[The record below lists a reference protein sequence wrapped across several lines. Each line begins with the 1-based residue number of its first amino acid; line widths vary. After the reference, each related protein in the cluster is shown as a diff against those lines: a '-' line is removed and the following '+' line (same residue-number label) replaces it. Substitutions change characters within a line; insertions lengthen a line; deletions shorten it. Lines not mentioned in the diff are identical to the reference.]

1 MPTILTNTPLSA
13 LQALVLDTE
22 TTGLDVKQ
30 ARILE
35 IGIAGYGLPTEW
47 ARLLNP
53 GVPIPAKSTAIHGID
68 DAMVASAKRFGEV
81 WPEAR
86 SIIDGHVMIGHSFG
100 FDLAILKRECERAG
114 LPWQEPLWL
123 DTRFLA
129 VLIDANLPDFTI
141 GTLCSW
147 MNVPVTANHRAL
159 EDARATSAVFR
170 AMVPRL
176 RERGIHTF
184 GEALTACRRVQSMS
198 EELARAGWA
207 QPPEL
212 SHLAKARQDAE
223 VAQAGGFDAYPFQ
236 HRVETLMS
244 APPIFIAPGETM
256 RTALEELARRQISG
270 MFVGSPADPAERVGI
285 ITERDVLRAL
295 ARTGAQALDQPVESI
310 ASRPLVTIR
319 SGAYAY
325 RAIGTMARLGIRH
338 LAVVGDDQAHIIGAL
353 SQRDLLRL
361 RAQSSLLL
369 GDEID
374 VATSTADLGLSWA
387 RLPAMAQALL
397 REGIGASDIA
407 GIIAR
412 ELGALT
418 RRAAILAEQ
427 AMIEAGKGAAPSNY
441 AVLVLG
447 SAGRGESLLAM
458 DQDNAIVFAEGAP
471 DGPEDRW
478 FAELGARFARMLNE
492 VGVPLCK
499 GGVMASEPAFRGSV
513 ATWVER
519 MEHWLGRSN
528 PHDLLNVDIVFD
540 ARTVHGDPALFHG
553 LMEKFTVAASDN
565 AAFLKLMIASH
576 PDISPPVSF
585 FGALKGDDEGRLDLK
600 KHLISR
606 VVAAARV
613 LAIRH
618 RQHKRATI
626 ERLAAIQSLNLGP
639 LASLDDLAQAYA
651 RAQGL
656 VLGSQLASI
665 ANGRPPD
672 NRVILSE
679 LSPLERARLKDD
691 LSSIANLGE
700 VVRSAVF

>member
-35 IGIAGYGLPTEW
+35 IGIAGHGLPTEW

-68 DAMVASAKRFGEV
+68 DAMVASARSFGEV

-86 SIIDGHVMIGHSFG
+86 SILDGHVLIGHSFG
-100 FDLAILKRECERAG
+100 FDLAILKRECERAR

-129 VLIDANLPDFTI
+129 ILIDANLPDFTI
-141 GTLCSW
+141 GALCSW
-147 MNVPVTANHRAL
+147 LNVPVTANHRAL
-159 EDARATSAVFR
+159 ADAQATSAVFR
-170 AMVPRL
+170 AMAPRL

-184 GEALTACRRVQSMS
+184 GEALAACRRVQSMS

-212 SHLAKARQDAE
+212 FQLAKARQDAE
-223 VAQAGGFDAYPFQ
+223 SAQAGGFDVYPFQ

-244 APPIFIAPGETM
+244 APPVFIAPDETM
-256 RTALEELARRQISG
+256 RTALEELASRQISS
-270 MFVGSPADPAERVGI
+270 MFVGSPGDPAGRVAI

-295 ARTGAQALDQPVESI
+295 AKTGSQALDQPVGPI

-338 LAVVGDDQAHIIGAL
+338 LAVVGDDEAHVIGAL

-374 VATSTADLGLSWA
+374 AAASAAGLGLSWA
-387 RLPAMAQALL
+387 KLPAMAQALL
-397 REGIGASDIA
+397 REGIGAPDIA

-427 AMIEAGKGAAPSNY
+427 AMIEAGKGAAPEAY
-441 AVLVLG
+441 GVLVLG

-478 FAELGARFARMLNE
+478 FAELGARFARILNE

-528 PHDLLNVDIVFD
+528 PDDLLNVDIVFD
-540 ARTVHGDPALFHG
+540 ARTVHGDPTLFHG
-553 LMEKFTVAASDN
+553 LMEKFTAAASGN

-585 FGALKGDDEGRLDLK
+585 FGAIKGDEEGRLDLK
-600 KHLISR
+600 RYLISR

-618 RQHKRATI
+618 RQQKRATI
-626 ERLAAIQSLNLGP
+626 DRLAAVKSLGLGP

-656 VLGSQLASI
+656 VLKAQLAGI
-665 ANGRPPD
+665 AKGRPPD
-672 NRVILSE
+672 NRVVLSE
-679 LSPLERARLKDD
+679 LTPLERARLKDD
-691 LSSIANLGE
+691 LSSIANLGD